1 MFKIIRIL
9 EKLRKEKIK
18 KLDKFEDNIK
28 IITLMK
34 DYGMWLNEN
43 GLEDSILCY
52 EKFLSQY
59 EI

>member
-9 EKLRKEKIK
+9 EKLRKEKNK
-18 KLDKFEDNIK
+18 ELDILNENIK
-28 IITLMK
+28 VITLMK

-52 EKFLSQY
+52 ENFLSQY
-59 EI
+59 KI